1 MKKRFI
7 GFLVLASFLL
17 MFNTAS
23 YASGTDENTEKSTAE
38 LLESVMDEF
47 GLFSFQIGRTEPT
60 ITIGMDQTRSES
72 KLREYLDDNLSEEAK
87 KKYEIY
93 IFKEDIDKLKQEH
106 QKSLQE

>member
-1 MKKRFI
+1 
-7 GFLVLASFLL
+7 
-17 MFNTAS
+17 
-23 YASGTDENTEKSTAE
+23 
-38 LLESVMDEF
+38 
-47 GLFSFQIGRTEPT
+47 
-60 ITIGMDQTRSES
+60 MDQTKSES